1 MKPALDCIP
10 CLLRQTLDA
19 ARVASPD
26 PAVHEQ
32 IVREVLSSLDEADLR
47 QSPPVLGQGIHRRLR
62 ELTGLADPYA
72 AAKGRQNRLAI
83 SLLSALGDQVAAA
96 ADPFD
101 LAVRL
106 AIAGNVIDLGPTGV
120 LTESDVRRS
129 VEQALREPVDG
140 PLVAFRSAVE
150 RAERILY
157 LADNAG
163 ELAFDR
169 LLVGQLGPPRVTVA
183 VRGGP
188 VLNDATMEDARFV
201 GMLDLVEVIDNGS
214 DAPGTILA
222 DTSPA
227 FRQRFA
233 EADLVIAKGQG
244 NYETLCDEPAPV
256 WFLFKVKCGVVA
268 RRTGRPVGAQVIVRS
283 GPAHPVATQHPAAPG
298 SSATPA
304 RRLRSI
310 GPTPELPASAG

>member
-1 MKPALDCIP
+1 M
-10 CLLRQTLDA
+10 LL
-19 ARVASPD
+19 
-26 PAVHEQ
+26 
-32 IVREVLSSLDEADLR
+32 REVLSSLDEADLR

-72 AAKGRQNRLAI
+72 EAKRRQNRLAV
-83 SLLSALGDQVAAA
+83 SLLPALEAQVAAA

-106 AIAGNVIDLGPTGV
+106 AIAGNVIDLGPTGD

-129 VEQALREPVDG
+129 IEQALRESVDG
-140 PLVAFRSAVE
+140 PLAAFRSAVE

-157 LADNAG
+157 LTDNAG

-169 LLVGQLGPPRVTVA
+169 LLVGQLGPQRVTVA

-214 DAPGTILA
+214 DAPGTVLS
-222 DTSPA
+222 DTSPV
-227 FRQRFA
+227 FRERFA

-244 NYETLCDEPAPV
+244 NYETLCDESAPA

-268 RRTGRPVGAQVIVRS
+268 RRVGRPVGGQVIVRS
-283 GPAHPVATQHPAAPG
+283 GPADGVATQHPG
-298 SSATPA
+298 ATVV
-304 RRLRSI
+304 R
-310 GPTPELPASAG
+310 